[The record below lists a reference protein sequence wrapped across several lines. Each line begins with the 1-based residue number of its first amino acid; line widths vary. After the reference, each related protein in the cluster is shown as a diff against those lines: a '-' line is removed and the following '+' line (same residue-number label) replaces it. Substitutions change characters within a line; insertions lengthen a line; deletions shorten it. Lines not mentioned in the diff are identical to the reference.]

1 MNQPGLKQLSS
12 GVNTLKRMTMD
23 ILPHRKR
30 KTKGR
35 KGRKSRKSKKGK
47 KGRKGKKS
55 RRPHRRH
62 QRGGSTVS
70 YGISTEPLGFAN
82 LNMASP
88 APIAPSPGSEFYRMP
103 GTSSSGFGSYI

>member
-1 MNQPGLKQLSS
+1 MNQPGLRQLSS

-30 KTKGR
+30 KTRGK
-35 KGRKSRKSKKGK
+35 KSRKGK
-47 KGRKGKKS
+47 KGKKGKKS
-55 RRPHRRH
+55 RRPRRRQ

-70 YGISTEPLGFAN
+70 YGTSFEPLGSAN

-88 APIAPSPGSEFYRMP
+88 APIAPSPGSEFYKMP
-103 GTSSSGFGSYI
+103 GSSSSGFGSYI